1 MSVPFSY
8 YDFIEACAEPGCP
21 VCTLLQRDARRFLDS
36 LLYEYVN
43 SPATH
48 AAFRASRALC
58 KTHNGQLT
66 QFGEQVLGIAILQA
80 VALDEVLNI
89 IAANPA
95 QPQTGLSRWLSGGGK
110 NGPSVLA
117 DRLEPEQP
125 CMVCQSLAEAEKRY
139 LQTINDHLADARFEG
154 AFRGSA
160 GLCLPHF
167 RSALRQVSE
176 PAALERLVAIQVGIW
191 QKLKGELDS
200 FIVQHDYRYAG
211 QPMGAER
218 DSWQRAIGSLAGK

>member
-1 MSVPFSY
+1 MTVPFSY
-8 YDFIEACAEPGCP
+8 YDFIEACGQPGCP
-21 VCTLLQRDARRFLDS
+21 VCALLQRDARRFLDS

-43 SPATH
+43 KPATH

-58 KTHNGQLT
+58 KTHNSQLS

-80 VALDEVLNI
+80 AALDEVLNI

-95 QPQTGLSRWLSGGGK
+95 QTPSGFSRWLSGGGK
-110 NGPSVLA
+110 NGPAALA

-125 CMVCQSLAEAEKRY
+125 CMVCRTLDEAEKRY
-139 LQTINDHLADARFEG
+139 LLTINDYLTDAPFEE
-154 AFRGSA
+154 AFRASA

-167 RSALRQVSE
+167 RGALRQMTGPV
-176 PAALERLVAIQVGIW
+176 ALERLVAIQVDIW

-200 FIVQHDYRYAG
+200 FITQHDYRYAG

-218 DSWQRAIGSLAGK
+218 DSWKRAIISLAGK